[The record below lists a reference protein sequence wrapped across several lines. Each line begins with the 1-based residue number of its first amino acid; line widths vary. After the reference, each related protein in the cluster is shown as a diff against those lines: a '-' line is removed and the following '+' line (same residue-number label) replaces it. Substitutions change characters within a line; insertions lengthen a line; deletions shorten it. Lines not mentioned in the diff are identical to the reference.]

1 MLALPH
7 SGKRCKVPGQGKF
20 RSAFRLQKSKA
31 CRFTRQLQVISGY
44 VKYDQRAIL
53 KQILERKLPGM
64 PEERKRTV
72 HVFVESVRALARNA
86 MVGEEIY
93 KQSKK
98 NNINIPP
105 QDYATLFSHSDTP
118 TGNFIRKLICS
129 LQELDR
135 DTLVWRLQQ
144 GRENKAKTATSRT
157 QSGKPKVNGI
167 KSYLEDL
174 QPSKDVQQKIVS
186 LGKKRDRGDFGWRP
200 MANEVSK
207 LLGMKQSL
215 PRETVC
221 TIRFLTRNEHV

>member
-174 QPSKDVQQKIVS
+174 QPSKDVQQKIV
-186 LGKKRDRGDFGWRP
+186 
-200 MANEVSK
+200 
-207 LLGMKQSL
+207 
-215 PRETVC
+215 
-221 TIRFLTRNEHV
+221 

>member
-72 HVFVESVRALARNA
+72 HVFVGSVRALARNA

-98 NNINIPP
+98 NNINILP
-105 QDYATLFSHSDTP
+105 QDYATLFSHSETP

-144 GRENKAKTATSRT
+144 G
-157 QSGKPKVNGI
+157 QSSDIEETVW
-167 KSYLEDL
+167 
-174 QPSKDVQQKIVS
+174 Q
-186 LGKKRDRGDFGWRP
+186 
-200 MANEVSK
+200 A
-207 LLGMKQSL
+207 QSQWNQEL
-215 PRETVC
+215 PRGSATVQGC
-221 TIRFLTRNEHV
+221 ATEDCPWGRKEIGVTLDGDRWQMR